1 MRYGPTQLKYRH
13 WIPVFS
19 SSHQNYTW
27 PLRERNWF
35 CIGQFCLFFVCF
47 CLFVFASIMLNNKHS
62 KLQWLIAI
70 SICLFLLMGLSVDKD
85 GFTSDDRLAGVA
97 SQILSVPHLLTS
109 SLDHTPS
116 MLFSQRKSQEHKRVS
131 GYFVSAHIPQWKS
144 ITCSNPN
151 SVGQSNLPHC
161 NREQEESE

>member
-1 MRYGPTQLKYRH
+1 MALLSLNIGTGYLFLVPPTKTILGLLGKE
-13 WIPVFS
+13 IDSVLVS
-19 SSHQNYTW
+19 
-27 PLRERNWF
+27 
-35 CIGQFCLFFVCF
+35 FVCF
-47 CLFVFASIMLNNKHS
+47 LFVFVCLFVFASIMLNNKHS

-70 SICLFLLMGLSVDKD
+70 SIYFFLLMGLSVDKD

-131 GYFVSAHIPQWKS
+131 GYFVSAPIPQ
-144 ITCSNPN
+144 
-151 SVGQSNLPHC
+151 
-161 NREQEESE
+161 